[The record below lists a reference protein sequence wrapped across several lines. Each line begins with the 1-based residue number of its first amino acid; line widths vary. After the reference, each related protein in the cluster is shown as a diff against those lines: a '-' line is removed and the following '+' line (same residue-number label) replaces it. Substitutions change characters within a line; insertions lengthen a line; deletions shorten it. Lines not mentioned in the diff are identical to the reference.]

1 MKTWA
6 LWLVVAWGGDG
17 RAVDNEAISN
27 LPAAITTLPARPDPT
42 AKPAPE
48 PTSPPKTRLTP
59 PARRVSPRS
68 QNSRFV
74 DRSRA
79 EPSPA
84 DTGESDEK
92 PDEKPSEGKLAASS
106 RRLAWWS
113 TTALGLAIVLAVIY
127 AGGRAVRS
135 FVPGMRPD
143 DTGGPVH
150 VLYRAA
156 LTPRQ
161 SACLIRCGD
170 RLLLVGVGTDQM
182 TTLAEINDPTEID
195 YLKGQCMQHRPRST
209 TRAFR
214 DLFKRSGDA
223 WNEEET
229 PPSIAKPTTNPPP
242 RAPTTTGLFA
252 QQLHAARAKVFG
264 GKERAG

>member
-42 AKPAPE
+42 ARPAPE
-48 PTSPPKTRLTP
+48 PTAPQTRTIP

-84 DTGESDEK
+84 DTGEPDAK
-92 PDEKPSEGKLAASS
+92 PDEKKPSEGKLAASS

-127 AGGRAVRS
+127 AGGRALRA

-143 DTGGPVH
+143 DIGGPVH
-150 VLYRAA
+150 VLYRAV

-170 RLLLVGVGTDQM
+170 RLLLVGVGSDQM
-182 TTLAEINDPTEID
+182 TTLAEITDPTEID
-195 YLKGQCMQHRPRST
+195 YLKGQCMQARPRST

-214 DLFKRSGDA
+214 DLFKRSGEV

-229 PPSIAKPTTNPPP
+229 PPSTAKGIASTPP
-242 RAPTTTGLFA
+242 RVPTGTRHFA